1 MPYICVSMKRI
12 AFLLFSLF
20 SFLVWNVPAQEVEPV
35 WKNIVYKTVDGRAMT
50 LDIYMP
56 PPAVSARPCPVIV
69 YIHGGSWV
77 TGSKEA
83 FVIPY
88 MQAVLDS
95 VLDEGYAVVS
105 IGYLLADTLSG
116 EASFPRAIVD
126 CKDAVRWVRAHAS
139 DYGLDATRIGLWGSS
154 AGAHLSLLAAYT
166 PDTLFRGDTL
176 LSRYSAQVDYVI
188 DDYGPTQLNR
198 LFRTHLDPL
207 SLGLVKLAV
216 PSLYRER
223 EMMLSVFLG
232 DERRPRRVHATCRYY
247 SPLTYVGP
255 DAVPTLLLHGD
266 KDKVVPLRQSRKL
279 ARALDRNGVAHR
291 LVVYEGAGHS
301 FRTFTA
307 EEIAHIRAAV
317 LDFLHSY
324 SDNNR

>member
-35 WKNIVYKTVDGRAMT
+35 WKDIVYKTVDGRAMT

-56 PPAVSARPCPVIV
+56 PPAVSTRPCPVIV

-126 CKDAVRWVRAHAS
+126 CKDAVRWVRGTRLRLLAS
-139 DYGLDATRIGLWGSS
+139 RPTRIRTVGLLGRRTSLV
-154 AGAHLSLLAAYT
+154 AGCLYARHAFPAAILSCRA
-166 PDTLFRGDTL
+166 TL
-176 LSRYSAQVDYVI
+176 
-188 DDYGPTQLNR
+188 
-198 LFRTHLDPL
+198 
-207 SLGLVKLAV
+207 
-216 PSLYRER
+216 
-223 EMMLSVFLG
+223 
-232 DERRPRRVHATCRYY
+232 RR
-247 SPLTYVGP
+247 S
-255 DAVPTLLLHGD
+255 
-266 KDKVVPLRQSRKL
+266 
-279 ARALDRNGVAHR
+279 
-291 LVVYEGAGHS
+291 
-301 FRTFTA
+301 
-307 EEIAHIRAAV
+307 IM
-317 LDFLHSY
+317 
-324 SDNNR
+324 

>member
-20 SFLVWNVPAQEVEPV
+20 SLLVWNVPAQEVEPV

-166 PDTLFRGDTL
+166 PDTLFRYSPVAL
-176 LSRYSAQVDYVI
+176 LCAGRLCNRRLWPYAAQSAVPHASRPVVAGSGKTGCA
-188 DDYGPTQLNR
+188 
-198 LFRTHLDPL
+198 L
-207 SLGLVKLAV
+207 SL
-216 PSLYRER
+216 S
-223 EMMLSVFLG
+223 
-232 DERRPRRVHATCRYY
+232 
-247 SPLTYVGP
+247 
-255 DAVPTLLLHGD
+255 
-266 KDKVVPLRQSRKL
+266 
-279 ARALDRNGVAHR
+279 
-291 LVVYEGAGHS
+291 GAGDDALGLPG
-301 FRTFTA
+301 R
-307 EEIAHIRAAV
+307 
-317 LDFLHSY
+317 
-324 SDNNR
+324 